1 MPDNGCD
8 TVPDRYT
15 GEGRD
20 GGPITK
26 SRALYLAVCAR
37 LDLAPDARG
46 TQSRVTEA
54 LAGLVSQATVCRMAA
69 GTWSAPESVTGPICE
84 RMGVRLVAPG
94 AWGFEVADEELV
106 AKHGSDR

>member
-1 MPDNGCD
+1 M
-8 TVPDRYT
+8 
-15 GEGRD
+15 
-20 GGPITK
+20 TK

-37 LDLAPDARG
+37 LEIDPDARG
-46 TQSRVTEA
+46 TQSRVTES

-94 AWGFEVADEELV
+94 AWGFEVEN
-106 AKHGSDR
+106 GSANNNGGAE

>member
-1 MPDNGCD
+1 M
-8 TVPDRYT
+8 
-15 GEGRD
+15 
-20 GGPITK
+20 TK

-94 AWGFEVADEELV
+94 AWGFEVEN
-106 AKHGSDR
+106 GSANNNGGAE

>member
-1 MPDNGCD
+1 M
-8 TVPDRYT
+8 
-15 GEGRD
+15 
-20 GGPITK
+20 TK
-26 SRALYLAVCAR
+26 SRALYVAVCAR